1 LGAKEVNMEPRFS
14 LYRRLMHWLTVVLIL
29 GLAVSGMFYSNEIGG
44 KTLLI
49 IHQIFGQTFIILLA
63 FRLFGLVHEP
73 ADLATTEHP
82 AWERLLSKTVHILLY
97 AVMIAYLVT
106 GFVAASGLRDPYLF
120 WSIPLSF
127 ARSDMAETLTEVH
140 FFMKLPLL
148 VLLSLHI
155 SAVLKHAL
163 WDKDNTF
170 RDMWFIRR

>member
-1 LGAKEVNMEPRFS
+1 MQPRLS

-29 GLAVSGMFYSNEIGG
+29 GLAVSGIFYSNKIGG
-44 KTLLI
+44 ETPILM
-49 IHQIFGQTFIILLA
+49 HQIFGQTLIILLA
-63 FRLFGLVHEP
+63 FRLFGLVHAP
-73 ADLATTEHP
+73 ANLAKTKHS

-97 AVMIAYLVT
+97 AVMIAFLVT
-106 GFVAASGLRDPYLF
+106 GFVAASGLRDPSLV
-120 WSIPLSF
+120 WSLPLSF

-140 FFMKLPLL
+140 FFLKIPLL
-148 VLLSLHI
+148 ALLSLHI